1 MHQPFAVCVTGLG
14 EADKQLAL
22 KLAREVVDGV
32 YQDQVD
38 ETTTH
43 VVACKV
49 GSPKYQRALHFS
61 IPVVSREF
69 LQACMEQKQV
79 VPTRGFVLGCFAG
92 LVLCST
98 GFTLEQDA
106 LKRDLVQRIE
116 TMGGGKY
123 SGVLEKGK
131 TTHLICASSSP
142 EHSEKQRAA
151 AEWNIKMVTLEWAE
165 ACLELGAWCAEEPY
179 SPKPSKSL
187 PLTPSTTAAAAATK
201 PIPATTVAATPK
213 PAPTFAS
220 NTALRRCSVFID
232 CPGDKERWKQLRSLA
247 TTCGASVVWE
257 YPSSPALVTHH
268 IICDSVPSVPSRHE
282 LVFMVSPEFLT
293 ASARF
298 KQRASEAEFKWE
310 RPQYLPLKSKL
321 VCVSQYGLKERSE
334 VQRLTEEMG
343 GEYTERLTRSN
354 PKVALLICKP
364 GELSEKCIRAKE
376 WGVEIRD
383 LAWLQ
388 ELATK
393 GEYCVV

>member
-32 YQDQVD
+32 YQDEVD

-43 VVACKV
+43 VVACRV

-61 IPVVSREF
+61 IPVVRREF

-79 VPTRGFVLGCFAG
+79 VPTKGFVLGCFAG

-106 LKRDLVQRIE
+106 VKRDLVQRIE
-116 TMGGGKY
+116 LAGGGKY

-131 TTHLICASSSP
+131 TTHLICVPSSP
-142 EHSEKQRAA
+142 GQSDKQRAA
-151 AEWNIKMVTLEWAE
+151 AEWGIKMVTLEWAE
-165 ACLELGAWCAEEPY
+165 ACLELGAWCAEEAY
-179 SPKPSKSL
+179 LPKPSKAL
-187 PLTPSTTAAAAATK
+187 PATPVAAAAAK
-201 PIPATTVAATPK
+201 PAPTTTTTTTVAATPK
-213 PAPTFAS
+213 PAPKFAP
-220 NTALRRCSVFID
+220 NIALRRCSVFID
-232 CPGDKERWKQLRSLA
+232 CPGDRERWKQLRGLA
-247 TTCGASVVWE
+247 VTCGASVVWE

-268 IICDSVPSVPSRHE
+268 VVCDSVPSVSSRHE

-293 ASARF
+293 ASA
-298 KQRASEAEFKWE
+298 KSKERACEAEFKWE

-334 VQRLTEEMG
+334 VQRLVEEMG

-354 PKVALLICKP
+354 PKVALLVCKP
-364 GELSEKCIRAKE
+364 GELSEKGVRAKE
-376 WGVEIRD
+376 WGVEVRD
-383 LAWLQ
+383 LAWLR

-393 GEYCVV
+393 GEYLI